1 MYKDTLKDEMLGLI
15 ADFFKVERGNRV
27 TSFNID
33 GLLAKAQVILEKHLV
48 PIKDPLEG
56 MKPEKKDG

>member
-15 ADFFKVERGNRV
+15 AAFFKVERGNRV

-33 GLLAKAQVILEKHLV
+33 GLLAKTQVVLEKHKE
-48 PIKDPLEG
+48 PDKDK
-56 MKPEKKDG
+56 KPENKDKK